1 MNAVTEHGERGEAH
15 GCFIENVTTRKPRG
29 GWHPPQ
35 PFFILPTDLQ
45 NMSHTNNQ
53 NAALDL

>member
-1 MNAVTEHGERGEAH
+1 MYAVTDKRGEAH
-15 GCFIENVTTRKPRG
+15 VCLIENVTKRKPRD

-45 NMSHTNNQ
+45 NMPHTNNK